1 MSIKRIL
8 TVSAIT
14 LGVVASNVS
23 MLSSQAAADG
33 WNGRHNRQGYARHNY
48 ARPYQAP
55 VYGYNHGYRSSRDK
69 TGERIAK
76 GVIIGVGA
84 AILGAILSDAARAD
98 RHRFDRYKD

>member
-23 MLSSQAAADG
+23 MFVTQASADG
-33 WNGRHNRQGYARHNY
+33 WRGRHHGQGYARQH
-48 ARPYQAP
+48 PAP

-84 AILGAILSDAARAD
+84 ALLGAILSDAARSD
-98 RHRFDRYKD
+98 RHRYDRDYD

>member
-14 LGVVASNVS
+14 LGVVASNLS
-23 MLSSQAAADG
+23 MVTSQASADG
-33 WNGRHNRQGYARHNY
+33 WRGRHHGHGYARQQH
-48 ARPYQAP
+48 AP

-84 AILGAILSDAARAD
+84 ALLGAILSDAARAD
-98 RHRFDRYKD
+98 RHRYDRDYD

>member
-1 MSIKRIL
+1 MSLKRKL

-23 MLSSQAAADG
+23 MFSSQSAADG
-33 WNGRHNRQGYARHNY
+33 WNSRHARHGY
-48 ARPYQAP
+48 ARPYRAP
-55 VYGYNHGYRSSRDK
+55 VNSYDHGYRNSRDK

-84 AILGAILSDAARAD
+84 ALLGAILSDAARAD
-98 RHRFDRYKD
+98 RRHYRDYD

>member
-14 LGVVASNVS
+14 LGVIASNLS
-23 MLSSQAAADG
+23 MFASQASADG
-33 WNGRHNRQGYARHNY
+33 WRGRHARHSY

-55 VYGYNHGYRSSRDK
+55 VYGYNHGYRSHSDK

-84 AILGAILSDAARAD
+84 ALLGAILSDAARAD
-98 RHRFDRYKD
+98 RHRYDRDYD

>member
-23 MLSSQAAADG
+23 MFASQASADG
-33 WNGRHNRQGYARHNY
+33 WNGRNARHGY

-55 VYGYNHGYRSSRDK
+55 AYGYNNGYRSSRDK

-84 AILGAILSDAARAD
+84 ALLGAILSDAARAD
-98 RHRFDRYKD
+98 RYRD

>member
-23 MLSSQAAADG
+23 MFSSQASADG
-33 WNGRHNRQGYARHNY
+33 WRGRQHGHGYARQ
-48 ARPYQAP
+48 YQAP
-55 VYGYNHGYRSSRDK
+55 VYGYNHNQRSRSDK

-84 AILGAILSDAARAD
+84 ALLGAILSDAARAD
-98 RHRFDRYKD
+98 HHRYDRYND